1 MMPVSLESTDYHD
14 LRSKWFRVSHKG
26 LDCLSLKVHQMR

>member
-14 LRSKWFRVSHKG
+14 LRSKWFRVSHE
-26 LDCLSLKVHQMR
+26 LDCLLLKGHQMW